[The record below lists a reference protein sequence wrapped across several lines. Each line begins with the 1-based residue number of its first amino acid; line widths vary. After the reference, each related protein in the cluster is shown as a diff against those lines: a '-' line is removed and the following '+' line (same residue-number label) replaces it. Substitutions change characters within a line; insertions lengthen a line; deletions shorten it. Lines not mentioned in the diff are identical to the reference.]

1 MELDGSGSDGGP
13 WGTNV
18 TYSWSQTSGPTSG
31 VTFDDDTSA
40 TPVVTIPALTAGT
53 ELTFTLTVAGRATDT
68 SFGTAPDTDTAT
80 VTVLSTDATLS
91 ALTVNDGTT
100 DHTIDLTTTP
110 YTQTVGNAV
119 TTVTL
124 TATPAHTGASVSAV
138 TLAGD
143 TIDDDVFTD
152 GITVPSLIEGANVIV
167 VTVTAEDGV
176 TVRTYTLTVAREV
189 SEDGDATGKPTIS
202 GAAQVGVELTATTS
216 GIMDADGK
224 TNADNGVTGYAYT
237 YQWILVDGTTETDI
251 AGETGST
258 YTPVATDVGHRIK
271 VRVSFTDDA
280 GNPEEPLPSDAT
292 VAAVVAAAEDCA
304 VDRPGNDW
312 CATMTVGVSRT
323 GSIIVY
329 GFIADSFGQLDYTTI
344 DYGPSY
350 GVEWITANETGG
362 NDYVAVSLSA
372 RVALGSVFNLGGRE
386 FTADAD
392 SEQGTLGLY
401 NWNLPTD
408 FGWID
413 GQKVTVSANLAPAP
427 ESATVDGTTLVLTHA
442 EDLDTGSTPAA
453 GSYTVKLGGSA
464 GPTVSSVAVDA
475 RTVTLTLATAITAA
489 DTNVTVTYTAPV
501 SSPLQDVSGL
511 DAPDSEDFPVTNNTG
526 ATNTI
531 PVVDNPIPD
540 QAATVGMAFSYEFPA
555 ETFNDDDGDTLTYM
569 ATKDDDNALPSWL
582 TFDDTTRT
590 FSGTPQGG
598 DVGTVTVKV
607 TASDG
612 EGATVSDEF
621 DIVVSAA
628 NSAPTSADNTVT
640 TDEDTAYTFAAADFN
655 FDDTDSGDALAS
667 VTLVTLPAA
676 GALELDG
683 AAVSVDQVVAEVDI
697 VKLTFTPALNAN
709 GLGYASFTFKVND
722 GTADSVDAYTMTVN
736 VTPVNDAATGAPEI
750 TGTPQVGQAL
760 TAGMD
765 TIADAEDLPTT
776 TFPLGYSF
784 QWVRVAGSTETDLT
798 GETNITYSPASADE
812 GNTIKVKVSFTDGA
826 GNSETVPSDAVGPV
840 VPAAGA
846 CITGHDWCATMTV
859 EVETDEQGDITFV
872 GFSHTGLGTLNPN
885 TISYGSK
892 HYETLSV
899 RWTPDSP
906 IADLEII
913 FEVTAQ
919 NAGDLPSGSVFGF
932 DEIERTEEAGKS
944 VYNNPGEYAWDD
956 LPTDFGW
963 IDGQKVTVSANLAPA
978 PESAT
983 VDGTTLVLTHAEDL
997 DTGSTPAAGSYTV
1010 KLGGSAGPTVSSVAV
1025 DARTVTLTLATA
1037 ITAADTDVTVDYD
1050 APVSSPLQD
1059 VSGLDA
1065 PDFEDFEVT
1074 NNTATSND
1082 ATLSALTVN
1091 DGTTD
1096 HTIDLTTTPY
1106 TQTVGNAVTTVTLTA
1121 TPTHTG
1127 AEVSAVTLGGSAIAD
1142 TVFTDGITVPSLVE
1156 GGANVIVVT
1165 VTAEDG
1171 TTMQTY
1177 TVTITDDDES
1187 MFTVIAAPTSIAEDG
1202 GATTVTVSTGGV
1214 TFADDRQIALTLT
1227 GTATKGT
1234 DYTVDSETLTLTAGE
1249 TSVATMVTAVQDAVD
1264 EEDET
1269 IDITAEGAQTR
1280 VTITDDDESM
1290 FTVIAAPTSIAEDGG
1305 ATTVTVSTGGVTF
1318 ADDRQIALTL
1328 TGTATKGTDYTVDS
1342 ETLTLT
1348 AGETSVATMVTA
1360 VDDAVDEEDETIDIT
1375 AEGAQTRVTI
1385 TDDDESMFTVIA
1397 APTSIAED
1405 GGATTVTV
1413 STGGVTFAD
1422 DRQIALTLTGTAT
1435 KGTDYTVDSETL
1447 TLTAGE
1453 TSVATMVTAVQDA
1466 VDEEDETIDI
1476 TAEGAQTRV
1485 TITDDDESMF
1495 TVIAAPTS
1503 IAEDG
1508 GATTVTVSTG
1518 GVTFADDRQIA
1529 LTLTGTATKGTD
1541 YTVDS
1546 ETLTLTAGET
1556 SVATMVTAVQDAVDE
1571 EDETID
1577 ITAEGAQTRV
1587 TITDDDESMFTVI
1600 AAPTSIAEDGG
1611 ATTVTVSTGGVTF
1624 ADDRQIALTLTG
1636 TATKGTDYTVDSET
1650 LTLTAGETSVAT
1662 MVTAVQD
1669 AVDEEDETI
1678 DITAEGAQTRVT
1690 ITDDDESMFTVIAA
1704 PTSIAEDGGATTV
1717 TVSTGGVTFADD
1729 RQIALTLT
1737 GTATKGTDYT
1747 VDSETLTL
1755 TAGETSVATMVTAV
1769 QDAVDEEDETIDIT
1783 AEGAQTRVTITDDD
1797 ESMFTVI
1804 AAPTSIAED
1813 GGATTVTVS
1822 TGGVTFADDRQIAL
1836 TLTGTATK
1844 GTDYTV
1850 DSETLTLTAGE
1861 TSVATMVTAVQDAVD
1876 EEDETIDITAEGA
1889 QTRVTITDDDESM
1902 FTVIAAPTSIAED
1915 GGATTVTVSTG
1926 GVTFADDRQIA
1937 LTLTGTATKGTD
1949 YTVDSETLTL
1959 TAGETSVATMVT
1971 AVDDAVDEED
1981 ETIDIT
1987 AEGAQTR
1994 VTITDD
2000 DESMFTVIAAPT
2012 SIAEDGG
2019 ATTVTV
2025 STGGVTFADDRQI
2038 ALTLTGTATKGTD
2051 YTVDSE
2057 TLTLTAGETS
2067 VATMV
2072 TAVQDAVDEEDE
2084 TIDITAE
2091 GAQTRVTITD
2101 DDESMFTVIAAPTSI
2116 AEDGGAT
2123 TVTVSTGGV
2132 TFADDRQIA
2141 LTLTGTA
2148 TKGTDY
2154 TVDSE
2159 TLTLTAGETSVA
2171 TMVTAVDDAV
2181 DEEDET
2187 IDITAE
2193 GAQTRVTITDD
2204 DESMFTVIAAPT
2216 SIAEDGGA
2224 TTVTVSTG
2232 GVTFADDRQIALT
2245 LTGTATKGTDYT
2257 VDSETLTLTAGE
2269 TSVATMVTA
2278 VDDAVDEED
2287 ETIDITAEG
2296 AQTRVTITD
2305 DDESMFTVIAA
2316 PTSIA
2321 EDGGATTVTVSTG
2334 GVTFADDRQI
2344 ALTLTG
2350 TATKGTDYTVDSETL
2365 TLTAGETS
2373 VATMVT
2379 AVQDA
2384 VDEED
2389 ETIDITA
2396 EGAQT
2401 RVTITDDDES
2411 MFTVIAAPTSI
2422 AEDGGATTVTV
2433 STGGVTFADDRQ
2445 IALTLTGT
2453 ATKGT
2458 DYTVDSET
2466 LTLTAG
2472 ETSVATMVTAVDDA
2486 VDEED
2491 ETIDITAEG
2500 AQTRVT
2506 ITDDDE
2512 SMFTVIAAPTSIA
2525 EDGGATTVTVSTGG
2539 VTFADDRQIALT
2551 LTGTATKG
2559 TDYTV
2564 DSETLTLTAG
2574 ETSVATMVTAVQDA
2588 VDEED
2593 ETIDITAEG
2602 AQTRVTITDDDESM
2616 FTVIAAPTS
2625 IAEDGGATTVTVSTG
2640 GVTFADDRQIALTL
2654 TGTATKGTDYTVD
2667 SETLTLTAGETSV
2680 ATMVTAV
2687 QDAVDEED
2695 ETIDITAEGAQTRVT
2710 ITDDDESMFTVIA
2723 APTSIAEDGGATTV
2737 TVSTGGV
2744 TFADDRQIA
2753 LTLTGTA
2760 TKGTDYTVDS
2770 ETLTLTA
2777 GETSVATMVTAVQD
2791 AVDEEDETI
2800 DITAEGAQTRVTI
2813 TDDDESM
2820 FTVIAAPTSIAEDGG
2835 ATTVTVSTGG
2845 VTFADDRQIALTLTG
2860 TATKGTDYTVDS
2872 ETLTL
2877 TAGETSVAT
2886 MVTAVQDA
2894 VDEEDETIDIT
2905 AEGAQTRVTITD
2917 DDESMFTVIAAP
2929 TSIAEDGG
2937 ATTVTVS
2944 TGGVTFADD
2953 RQIALTL
2960 TGTATKGTDYTVDS
2974 ETLTLTAGETS
2985 VATMVTAVDDAV
2997 DEEDETIDI
3006 TAEGAQT
3013 RVTITDDDES
3023 MFTVIA
3029 APTSIAEDGGAT
3041 TVTVSTGG
3049 MTFADD
3055 RQIALTLTGT
3065 ATKGTDYTVDSE
3077 TLTLTAG
3084 ETSVATMVTA
3094 VDDAVDEEDETI
3106 DITAEGAQTRVTI
3119 TDDDESMFTVIAAPT
3134 SIAEDGGATTVTV
3147 STGGVTFAD
3156 DRQIALTL
3164 TGTATKG
3171 TDYTVDSET
3180 LTLTAGTTSVTT
3192 MVTAVQD
3199 AVDEEDET
3207 IDITAE
3213 GAQTRV
3219 TITDDD
3225 ESMFTVIAAPTS
3237 IAEDGG
3243 ATTVTVSTGGVTFAD
3258 DRQIALTLTGTATKG
3273 TDYTVDSE
3281 TLTLTAGETSVAT
3294 MVTAVDDA
3302 VDEGDE
3308 TIDITAEGAQTRVTI
3323 TDDDES
3329 MFTVIAAPTSIA
3341 EDGGATTVTV
3351 STGGVTFADD
3361 RQIAL
3366 TLTGTA
3372 TKGTD
3377 YTVDSETLTLTAGE
3391 TSVATMVTAVDDAV
3405 DEGDETIDITAEG
3418 AQETVTITDDDEP
3431 GLDLSKTSL
3440 GPEEGGRESYTVA
3453 LETQPTAQ
3461 VTV

>member
-1 MELDGSGSDGGP
+1 
-13 WGTNV
+13 
-18 TYSWSQTSGPTSG
+18 
-31 VTFDDDTSA
+31 
-40 TPVVTIPALTAGT
+40 
-53 ELTFTLTVAGRATDT
+53 
-68 SFGTAPDTDTAT
+68 
-80 VTVLSTDATLS
+80 
-91 ALTVNDGTT
+91 
-100 DHTIDLTTTP
+100 
-110 YTQTVGNAV
+110 
-119 TTVTL
+119 
-124 TATPAHTGASVSAV
+124 
-138 TLAGD
+138 
-143 TIDDDVFTD
+143 
-152 GITVPSLIEGANVIV
+152 
-167 VTVTAEDGV
+167 
-176 TVRTYTLTVAREV
+176 
-189 SEDGDATGKPTIS
+189 
-202 GAAQVGVELTATTS
+202 
-216 GIMDADGK
+216 
-224 TNADNGVTGYAYT
+224 
-237 YQWILVDGTTETDI
+237 
-251 AGETGST
+251 
-258 YTPVATDVGHRIK
+258 
-271 VRVSFTDDA
+271 
-280 GNPEEPLPSDAT
+280 
-292 VAAVVAAAEDCA
+292 
-304 VDRPGNDW
+304 
-312 CATMTVGVSRT
+312 MTVGVSRT

-329 GFIADSFGQLDYTTI
+329 GFLADSFGQLDYTTI

-372 RVALGSVFNLGGRE
+372 RVPLGSVFNLGGRE

-392 SEQGTLGLY
+392 SEQRTLGLY

-413 GQKVTVSANLAPAP
+413 GQKVTVSANLSPAP

-442 EDLDTGSTPAA
+442 EDLDTGSSPAA

-475 RTVTLTLATAITAA
+475 RTVTLTLATTA
-489 DTNVTVTYTAPV
+489 DTDVTVDYDAPV

-963 IDGQKVTVSANLAPA
+963 IDGQKVTVSANLSPA

-1096 HTIDLTTTPY
+1096 HTIDLTAMPY
-1106 TQTVGNAVTTVTLTA
+1106 TLNVGNAVTTVTLTA
-1121 TPTHTG
+1121 TPAHTG
-1127 AEVSAVTLGGSAIAD
+1127 ASVSAVTLGGSAIAD

-1177 TVTITDDDES
+1177 TVTITDDDESSFTVIAAPTSIAEDGGATTVTVSTGGVTFADDRQIALTLTGTATKGTDYTVDSETLTLTAGETSVATMVTAVQDAVDEEDETIDITAEGAQTRVTITDDDES

-1264 EEDET
+1264 EGDET

-1769 QDAVDEEDETIDIT
+1769 
-1783 AEGAQTRVTITDDD
+1783 
-1797 ESMFTVI
+1797 
-1804 AAPTSIAED
+1804 
-1813 GGATTVTVS
+1813 
-1822 TGGVTFADDRQIAL
+1822 
-1836 TLTGTATK
+1836 
-1844 GTDYTV
+1844 
-1850 DSETLTLTAGE
+1850 
-1861 TSVATMVTAVQDAVD
+1861 
-1876 EEDETIDITAEGA
+1876 
-1889 QTRVTITDDDESM
+1889 
-1902 FTVIAAPTSIAED
+1902 
-1915 GGATTVTVSTG
+1915 
-1926 GVTFADDRQIA
+1926 
-1937 LTLTGTATKGTD
+1937 
-1949 YTVDSETLTL
+1949 
-1959 TAGETSVATMVT
+1959 
-1971 AVDDAVDEED
+1971 DDAVDEED

-1994 VTITDD
+1994 
-2000 DESMFTVIAAPT
+2000 
-2012 SIAEDGG
+2012 
-2019 ATTVTV
+2019 
-2025 STGGVTFADDRQI
+2025 
-2038 ALTLTGTATKGTD
+2038 
-2051 YTVDSE
+2051 
-2057 TLTLTAGETS
+2057 
-2067 VATMV
+2067 
-2072 TAVQDAVDEEDE
+2072 
-2084 TIDITAE
+2084 
-2091 GAQTRVTITD
+2091 
-2101 DDESMFTVIAAPTSI
+2101 
-2116 AEDGGAT
+2116 
-2123 TVTVSTGGV
+2123 
-2132 TFADDRQIA
+2132 
-2141 LTLTGTA
+2141 
-2148 TKGTDY
+2148 
-2154 TVDSE
+2154 
-2159 TLTLTAGETSVA
+2159 
-2171 TMVTAVDDAV
+2171 
-2181 DEEDET
+2181 
-2187 IDITAE
+2187 
-2193 GAQTRVTITDD
+2193 
-2204 DESMFTVIAAPT
+2204 
-2216 SIAEDGGA
+2216 
-2224 TTVTVSTG
+2224 
-2232 GVTFADDRQIALT
+2232 
-2245 LTGTATKGTDYT
+2245 
-2257 VDSETLTLTAGE
+2257 
-2269 TSVATMVTA
+2269 
-2278 VDDAVDEED
+2278 
-2287 ETIDITAEG
+2287 
-2296 AQTRVTITD
+2296 
-2305 DDESMFTVIAA
+2305 
-2316 PTSIA
+2316 
-2321 EDGGATTVTVSTG
+2321 
-2334 GVTFADDRQI
+2334 
-2344 ALTLTG
+2344 
-2350 TATKGTDYTVDSETL
+2350 
-2365 TLTAGETS
+2365 
-2373 VATMVT
+2373 
-2379 AVQDA
+2379 
-2384 VDEED
+2384 
-2389 ETIDITA
+2389 
-2396 EGAQT
+2396 
-2401 RVTITDDDES
+2401 
-2411 MFTVIAAPTSI
+2411 
-2422 AEDGGATTVTV
+2422 
-2433 STGGVTFADDRQ
+2433 
-2445 IALTLTGT
+2445 
-2453 ATKGT
+2453 
-2458 DYTVDSET
+2458 
-2466 LTLTAG
+2466 
-2472 ETSVATMVTAVDDA
+2472 
-2486 VDEED
+2486 
-2491 ETIDITAEG
+2491 
-2500 AQTRVT
+2500 
-2506 ITDDDE
+2506 
-2512 SMFTVIAAPTSIA
+2512 
-2525 EDGGATTVTVSTGG
+2525 
-2539 VTFADDRQIALT
+2539 
-2551 LTGTATKG
+2551 
-2559 TDYTV
+2559 
-2564 DSETLTLTAG
+2564 
-2574 ETSVATMVTAVQDA
+2574 
-2588 VDEED
+2588 
-2593 ETIDITAEG
+2593 
-2602 AQTRVTITDDDESM
+2602 
-2616 FTVIAAPTS
+2616 
-2625 IAEDGGATTVTVSTG
+2625 
-2640 GVTFADDRQIALTL
+2640 
-2654 TGTATKGTDYTVD
+2654 
-2667 SETLTLTAGETSV
+2667 
-2680 ATMVTAV
+2680 
-2687 QDAVDEED
+2687 
-2695 ETIDITAEGAQTRVT
+2695 
-2710 ITDDDESMFTVIA
+2710 
-2723 APTSIAEDGGATTV
+2723 
-2737 TVSTGGV
+2737 
-2744 TFADDRQIA
+2744 
-2753 LTLTGTA
+2753 
-2760 TKGTDYTVDS
+2760 
-2770 ETLTLTA
+2770 
-2777 GETSVATMVTAVQD
+2777 
-2791 AVDEEDETI
+2791 
-2800 DITAEGAQTRVTI
+2800 
-2813 TDDDESM
+2813 
-2820 FTVIAAPTSIAEDGG
+2820 
-2835 ATTVTVSTGG
+2835 
-2845 VTFADDRQIALTLTG
+2845 
-2860 TATKGTDYTVDS
+2860 
-2872 ETLTL
+2872 
-2877 TAGETSVAT
+2877 
-2886 MVTAVQDA
+2886 
-2894 VDEEDETIDIT
+2894 
-2905 AEGAQTRVTITD
+2905 
-2917 DDESMFTVIAAP
+2917 
-2929 TSIAEDGG
+2929 
-2937 ATTVTVS
+2937 
-2944 TGGVTFADD
+2944 
-2953 RQIALTL
+2953 
-2960 TGTATKGTDYTVDS
+2960 
-2974 ETLTLTAGETS
+2974 
-2985 VATMVTAVDDAV
+2985 
-2997 DEEDETIDI
+2997 
-3006 TAEGAQT
+3006 
-3013 RVTITDDDES
+3013 
-3023 MFTVIA
+3023 
-3029 APTSIAEDGGAT
+3029 
-3041 TVTVSTGG
+3041 
-3049 MTFADD
+3049 
-3055 RQIALTLTGT
+3055 
-3065 ATKGTDYTVDSE
+3065 
-3077 TLTLTAG
+3077 
-3084 ETSVATMVTA
+3084 
-3094 VDDAVDEEDETI
+3094 
-3106 DITAEGAQTRVTI
+3106 
-3119 TDDDESMFTVIAAPT
+3119 
-3134 SIAEDGGATTVTV
+3134 
-3147 STGGVTFAD
+3147 
-3156 DRQIALTL
+3156 
-3164 TGTATKG
+3164 
-3171 TDYTVDSET
+3171 
-3180 LTLTAGTTSVTT
+3180 
-3192 MVTAVQD
+3192 
-3199 AVDEEDET
+3199 
-3207 IDITAE
+3207 
-3213 GAQTRV
+3213 
-3219 TITDDD
+3219 
-3225 ESMFTVIAAPTS
+3225 
-3237 IAEDGG
+3237 
-3243 ATTVTVSTGGVTFAD
+3243 
-3258 DRQIALTLTGTATKG
+3258 
-3273 TDYTVDSE
+3273 
-3281 TLTLTAGETSVAT
+3281 
-3294 MVTAVDDA
+3294 
-3302 VDEGDE
+3302 
-3308 TIDITAEGAQTRVTI
+3308 
-3323 TDDDES
+3323 
-3329 MFTVIAAPTSIA
+3329 
-3341 EDGGATTVTV
+3341 
-3351 STGGVTFADD
+3351 
-3361 RQIAL
+3361 
-3366 TLTGTA
+3366 
-3372 TKGTD
+3372 
-3377 YTVDSETLTLTAGE
+3377 
-3391 TSVATMVTAVDDAV
+3391 
-3405 DEGDETIDITAEG
+3405 
-3418 AQETVTITDDDEP
+3418 VTITDDDEP

-3461 VTV
+3461 VTVKITGYAGTDLTLNKTDLTFTTTNWASAQTVRVTADMDDDAEDEEEMLTHTASGGGYGSVTKDLPVTVKDTNESGLELACDMSMETVTVHEGETARFTIVIDPPLPRDDILLWSVLDHGDATTPEDGLAHLKAGATRVYGAVETYTDDETEPTEGFQISMDWDSWLKRPDWRSAPSCTGRIYIRDGESNGAPVFDDGERTKRKVAENTASGKPVGKPVTAEDPNDDTVTYALEGQDAALFSIDAGTGQLRTAAALDYESKAAYEVTVRANDDWDDDPRTATIVVTVNVDDEREPPATPDALTVVGSGRSLLVSWSAPENTGPPMKYDLQYRETGRGLRTDAPRNLTGRSATLDGLDPNTEYQVKVLAHSDEGTSGWSAPGYGCTGPNASCAGPDPAQVAPLTASFEGLPDAHDGATEFTFELRFSESFPISYLTVRDDAFTVTNGRVTRARRLDNPHHEQAGMQPNREWEITVAPDTGAGDVTVTLPATTDCAATGAVCTGAGTMLSGAVSVTVPHTYVDPNAAREQPGTSAAPGSARGGASEPVVTAARIASGAGGAWSEGDAVEAVVRFSEAVTVDTTGGTPSLAIVLGDAGRAAVYAGGTGTTELVFRHEVGAADDGARGARVVAGGLALNGATIRNAAGVDAELGFALAPVVTSVAVEPDPDGDGVWSAGEAVTVTFGFSDAVTVRTEDGTPSVSLHAGGAREAAYAGGSGTAALRFAYTVTAADGPVASVLVADNGLELNGGTIVGPTGLAAALAHAGVGRSGTPAPTPRGTPALSVADASAPEGGTLAFAVTLDPAAPGAVSVDWATSDGTAKAGLDYTAASGTLVFASGETSKTVRVAVLADEEAEGAETMGLTLSNASGAGLADAAATGTVSDPAQVAPAGPPPAVSIADATVEEGPGAVLAFAVTLDRASQARATVDWETRDGNARAGDDYVAASGTLSFEPGETAKTIPVTVLDDSHDEGREVMLVVLSNPVGATIAKAAAGGTIENTDHMPQAWLGRFGRTVAEQVLDAVEERIRAAPQAGVQVTVAGQRIGAAQAPDADALEEAEAQARLEEFSTWLRGEACRDDPGAGGDCPARTGSRAVTARDLLTGSSFALTTGADGIGGGLVSLWGRGALTRFDGREDELSLSGEVTGALLGADWTRAQSTLGLMVSYARGEGSYRGADSGEVASTVSGFYPYGRYALSDRVTVWGAAGYGAGTLTLTPADGEPLETDMNLAMAAAGLRGTVVEAPADGGPELAVKADALAVWMSSAATRGGAGGNLAAAAADVMRLRLGLEGTWRGLVIGTGTLVPRLELGVRQDGGDAETGFGLDLGGGLAWADPGTGIRAEVSGRGLLTYESAGFRERGIAVSFGWDPTPGSDRGPSLTLSQTMGVSAQGGADALLGRTTLAGLAANDDGDELERRRMEVKLGYGFGAFGNRFTSTPEAGFGMSEGHRDYSLAWRFVRDRRRGDIGSLEFSLEARRRESANDPGSGAGAEPEHSVGFRMTARF

>member
-1 MELDGSGSDGGP
+1 M
-13 WGTNV
+13 
-18 TYSWSQTSGPTSG
+18 
-31 VTFDDDTSA
+31 
-40 TPVVTIPALTAGT
+40 
-53 ELTFTLTVAGRATDT
+53 
-68 SFGTAPDTDTAT
+68 T
-80 VTVLSTDATLS
+80 VTVEHSNDAAELS
-91 ALTVNDGTT
+91 ANPVLMIAAGQT
-100 DHTIDLTTTP
+100 DSTG
-110 YTQTVGNAV
+110 V
-119 TTVTL
+119 VTL
-124 TATPAHTGASVSAV
+124 TALQDADIRTEIVELRGTPSDDSQFVSVNYGAQVIIIDDDDMRDVQVSVTPAPTQVFEGGTSTFTANLNQPLSDEVTITVGVDEAHPDHTAAADHFTLSANRTLTIPAGSMHSTDVVTLTASNDDYYYGPSRTVVLDFSATGIDQKRILDYNTWIILEDEAQPRVTLSVAPASIAENGGQSMVAASLNTIVESDVEVTVTTAPVVAAEADDFTQSATLLTIPAGRKNSTGNLTINAVDDAIDGPDKHFVVQGTVQVVGMEQSGLVWFPYAEGLTIRDDDEALVVLSTSSLDVAEGSSNTYTVVLGSQPTAEVTIDITGHSGTDLTLAPASAMLTFTTSNWSEAQTVTVEADQDDDAVDDTATLVHTASGGGYDSVTGDLPVTVTEDDTAQVTGVMLTAGDARLEVEWTAVANATGYKVQWKSGGQDYDPATRQATVSSGSTTSHQIDSLANGTEYTVQVIAVRSGANDGPPSDEVMGTPKVPNTSAVGLPMITGTAEVGETLTAETSGITDVDGLINVSYRYRWIRVDGNDETDIADATDSTYVLVTDDAGTTLKVEVTFTDDADHEQTLVSAPTQVIQDLRPYV
-138 TLAGD
+138 TLASPNAYHLETLGLHANEATGRPVTLVVEFSAAVTGLEAEEFVIENGEVTDVYWVNCLLRNPSLERWCIVMQPADAQDERMTLTIPENIADGGNQPALEVYYAVLRGTAPTGTFTTAAVEPVSRDFLARLTFDQDMLEDAPGTETLVFPEKEYLKSPDFVVPDEAVARITLDGFTHADDGSTIEVRIYPPGLLYQEPMSVVLPAGAALSETGYPNPELKLEVLVDTFTGSTLQDLALTDLEFSPALDFATIRDHAASVGNEVVATEVTATPTVADAIVEIEPPDADPDTVGHQVALDVGD
-143 TIDDDVFTD
+143 TT
-152 GITVPSLIEGANVIV
+152 
-167 VTVTAEDGV
+167 VTVTVKDANSPDLVTDGSV
-176 TVRTYTLTVAREV
+176 NKSWQQTYEV
-189 SEDGDATGKPTIS
+189 VITRAPAGTAATGQPAIEGT

-280 GNPEEPLPSDAT
+280 GNPEEPLPSYAT

-329 GFIADSFGQLDYTTI
+329 GFLADSFGQLDYTTI

-372 RVALGSVFNLGGRE
+372 RVPLGSVFNLGGRE

-413 GQKVTVSANLAPAP
+413 GQKVTVSANLSPAP

-489 DTNVTVTYTAPV
+489 DTDVTVTYTAPV
-501 SSPLQDVSGL
+501 SSPLQDVSSL

-540 QAATVGMAFSYEFPA
+540 RAATVGMAFSYEFPA

-963 IDGQKVTVSANLAPA
+963 IDGQKVTVSANLSPA

-1348 AGETSVATMVTA
+1348 AGTTSVTTMVTA
-1360 VDDAVDEEDETIDIT
+1360 VQDAVDDDGETIVIT

-1397 APTSIAED
+1397 VPTSIAED

-1447 TLTAGE
+1447 TLTAGT
-1453 TSVATMVTAVQDA
+1453 TSVTTMVTAVQDA

-1546 ETLTLTAGET
+1546 ETLTLTAGTT
-1556 SVATMVTAVQDAVDE
+1556 SVTTMVTAVQDAVD
-1571 EDETID
+1571 DDGETI
-1577 ITAEGAQTRV
+1577 V
-1587 TITDDDESMFTVI
+1587 
-1600 AAPTSIAEDGG
+1600 
-1611 ATTVTVSTGGVTF
+1611 
-1624 ADDRQIALTLTG
+1624 
-1636 TATKGTDYTVDSET
+1636 
-1650 LTLTAGETSVAT
+1650 
-1662 MVTAVQD
+1662 
-1669 AVDEEDETI
+1669 
-1678 DITAEGAQTRVT
+1678 
-1690 ITDDDESMFTVIAA
+1690 
-1704 PTSIAEDGGATTV
+1704 
-1717 TVSTGGVTFADD
+1717 
-1729 RQIALTLT
+1729 
-1737 GTATKGTDYT
+1737 
-1747 VDSETLTL
+1747 
-1755 TAGETSVATMVTAV
+1755 
-1769 QDAVDEEDETIDIT
+1769 
-1783 AEGAQTRVTITDDD
+1783 
-1797 ESMFTVI
+1797 
-1804 AAPTSIAED
+1804 
-1813 GGATTVTVS
+1813 
-1822 TGGVTFADDRQIAL
+1822 
-1836 TLTGTATK
+1836 
-1844 GTDYTV
+1844 
-1850 DSETLTLTAGE
+1850 
-1861 TSVATMVTAVQDAVD
+1861 
-1876 EEDETIDITAEGA
+1876 
-1889 QTRVTITDDDESM
+1889 
-1902 FTVIAAPTSIAED
+1902 
-1915 GGATTVTVSTG
+1915 
-1926 GVTFADDRQIA
+1926 
-1937 LTLTGTATKGTD
+1937 
-1949 YTVDSETLTL
+1949 
-1959 TAGETSVATMVT
+1959 
-1971 AVDDAVDEED
+1971 
-1981 ETIDIT
+1981 
-1987 AEGAQTR
+1987 
-1994 VTITDD
+1994 
-2000 DESMFTVIAAPT
+2000 
-2012 SIAEDGG
+2012 
-2019 ATTVTV
+2019 
-2025 STGGVTFADDRQI
+2025 
-2038 ALTLTGTATKGTD
+2038 
-2051 YTVDSE
+2051 
-2057 TLTLTAGETS
+2057 
-2067 VATMV
+2067 
-2072 TAVQDAVDEEDE
+2072 
-2084 TIDITAE
+2084 
-2091 GAQTRVTITD
+2091 
-2101 DDESMFTVIAAPTSI
+2101 
-2116 AEDGGAT
+2116 
-2123 TVTVSTGGV
+2123 
-2132 TFADDRQIA
+2132 
-2141 LTLTGTA
+2141 
-2148 TKGTDY
+2148 
-2154 TVDSE
+2154 
-2159 TLTLTAGETSVA
+2159 
-2171 TMVTAVDDAV
+2171 
-2181 DEEDET
+2181 
-2187 IDITAE
+2187 
-2193 GAQTRVTITDD
+2193 
-2204 DESMFTVIAAPT
+2204 
-2216 SIAEDGGA
+2216 
-2224 TTVTVSTG
+2224 
-2232 GVTFADDRQIALT
+2232 
-2245 LTGTATKGTDYT
+2245 
-2257 VDSETLTLTAGE
+2257 
-2269 TSVATMVTA
+2269 
-2278 VDDAVDEED
+2278 
-2287 ETIDITAEG
+2287 
-2296 AQTRVTITD
+2296 
-2305 DDESMFTVIAA
+2305 
-2316 PTSIA
+2316 
-2321 EDGGATTVTVSTG
+2321 
-2334 GVTFADDRQI
+2334 
-2344 ALTLTG
+2344 
-2350 TATKGTDYTVDSETL
+2350 
-2365 TLTAGETS
+2365 
-2373 VATMVT
+2373 
-2379 AVQDA
+2379 
-2384 VDEED
+2384 
-2389 ETIDITA
+2389 ITA

-2695 ETIDITAEGAQTRVT
+2695 ETIV
-2710 ITDDDESMFTVIA
+2710 
-2723 APTSIAEDGGATTV
+2723 
-2737 TVSTGGV
+2737 
-2744 TFADDRQIA
+2744 
-2753 LTLTGTA
+2753 
-2760 TKGTDYTVDS
+2760 
-2770 ETLTLTA
+2770 
-2777 GETSVATMVTAVQD
+2777 
-2791 AVDEEDETI
+2791 
-2800 DITAEGAQTRVTI
+2800 
-2813 TDDDESM
+2813 
-2820 FTVIAAPTSIAEDGG
+2820 
-2835 ATTVTVSTGG
+2835 
-2845 VTFADDRQIALTLTG
+2845 
-2860 TATKGTDYTVDS
+2860 
-2872 ETLTL
+2872 
-2877 TAGETSVAT
+2877 
-2886 MVTAVQDA
+2886 
-2894 VDEEDETIDIT
+2894 
-2905 AEGAQTRVTITD
+2905 
-2917 DDESMFTVIAAP
+2917 
-2929 TSIAEDGG
+2929 
-2937 ATTVTVS
+2937 
-2944 TGGVTFADD
+2944 
-2953 RQIALTL
+2953 
-2960 TGTATKGTDYTVDS
+2960 
-2974 ETLTLTAGETS
+2974 
-2985 VATMVTAVDDAV
+2985 
-2997 DEEDETIDI
+2997 
-3006 TAEGAQT
+3006 
-3013 RVTITDDDES
+3013 
-3023 MFTVIA
+3023 
-3029 APTSIAEDGGAT
+3029 
-3041 TVTVSTGG
+3041 
-3049 MTFADD
+3049 
-3055 RQIALTLTGT
+3055 
-3065 ATKGTDYTVDSE
+3065 
-3077 TLTLTAG
+3077 
-3084 ETSVATMVTA
+3084 
-3094 VDDAVDEEDETI
+3094 
-3106 DITAEGAQTRVTI
+3106 
-3119 TDDDESMFTVIAAPT
+3119 
-3134 SIAEDGGATTVTV
+3134 
-3147 STGGVTFAD
+3147 
-3156 DRQIALTL
+3156 
-3164 TGTATKG
+3164 
-3171 TDYTVDSET
+3171 
-3180 LTLTAGTTSVTT
+3180 
-3192 MVTAVQD
+3192 
-3199 AVDEEDET
+3199 
-3207 IDITAE
+3207 
-3213 GAQTRV
+3213 
-3219 TITDDD
+3219 
-3225 ESMFTVIAAPTS
+3225 
-3237 IAEDGG
+3237 
-3243 ATTVTVSTGGVTFAD
+3243 
-3258 DRQIALTLTGTATKG
+3258 
-3273 TDYTVDSE
+3273 
-3281 TLTLTAGETSVAT
+3281 
-3294 MVTAVDDA
+3294 
-3302 VDEGDE
+3302 
-3308 TIDITAEGAQTRVTI
+3308 
-3323 TDDDES
+3323 
-3329 MFTVIAAPTSIA
+3329 
-3341 EDGGATTVTV
+3341 
-3351 STGGVTFADD
+3351 
-3361 RQIAL
+3361 
-3366 TLTGTA
+3366 
-3372 TKGTD
+3372 
-3377 YTVDSETLTLTAGE
+3377 
-3391 TSVATMVTAVDDAV
+3391 
-3405 DEGDETIDITAEG
+3405 ITAEG
-3418 AQETVTITDDDEP
+3418 AQETVTITTT
-3431 GLDLSKTSL
+3431 TS
-3440 GPEEGGRESYTVA
+3440 PCSR
-3453 LETQPTAQ
+3453 
-3461 VTV
+3461 